1 MYEFLLAA
9 AVEAEREA
17 LLRRAHGLTVIVTGA
32 GPAAAATGASWVL
45 ASEPYELAVSVG
57 IGGGFLPRAPI
68 GSVVVAG
75 RVAAAD
81 LGADS
86 PEGFLPIEE
95 LGFAPRVEQPDE
107 HWSKRIAAALDDAG
121 LNVVSGA
128 VLTVSTVTGTAE
140 RAARLAERYPDAAAE
155 AMEGFGVA
163 SAATMAELP
172 FVEIRAISNAVG
184 PRDRQA
190 WRIGEALEVLTTV
203 GQTLAD
209 LQSPG
214 VG

>member
-17 LLRRAHGLTVIVTGA
+17 LQRHAHGLTVIVTGA
-32 GPAAAATGASWVL
+32 GPAAAATGSAWVL

-57 IGGGFLPRAPI
+57 IGGGFPPRAPI
-68 GSVVVAG
+68 GSVAVST

-86 PEGFLPIEE
+86 PDGFLPIEE

-107 HWSKRIAAALDDAG
+107 RWSKRIATALGEAG
-121 LNVVSGA
+121 LNVVTGA
-128 VLTVSTVTGTAE
+128 VLTVSTATGTAE
-140 RAARLAERYPDAAAE
+140 RAAELTRRYPDAAAE

-163 SAATMAELP
+163 SAATIAELP

-184 PRDRQA
+184 PRDREA

-203 GQTLAD
+203 GQTLAA
-209 LQSPG
+209 LQAPG
-214 VG
+214 VA

>member
-17 LLRRAHGLTVIVTGA
+17 LQRHAHGLTVIVTGA
-32 GPAAAATGASWVL
+32 GPAAAATGAAWVL
-45 ASEPYELAVSVG
+45 ATEPYELAVSVG
-57 IGGGFLPRAPI
+57 IGGGFAPRAPI
-68 GSVVVAG
+68 GSVVVST

-86 PEGFLPIEE
+86 PDGFLPVED

-107 HWSKRIAAALDDAG
+107 GWGKRITTALSRAG
-121 LNVVSGA
+121 LTVVNGA
-128 VLTVSTVTGTAE
+128 VLTVSTATGTAE
-140 RAARLAERYPDAAAE
+140 RTAELMERYPDAAAE

-163 SAATMAELP
+163 SAAAMAELP

-184 PRDRQA
+184 PRDREA
-190 WRIGEALEVLTTV
+190 WRIGEALEALSTV
-203 GQTLAD
+203 GQTLAA
-209 LQSPG
+209 LQAPG
-214 VG
+214 VA

>member
-57 IGGGFLPRAPI
+57 IGGGFAPRAPI
-68 GSVVVAG
+68 GSVVVAS

-86 PEGFLPIEE
+86 PEGFLPIDE

-107 HWSKRIAAALDDAG
+107 HWSKRIATALGEAG
-121 LNVVSGA
+121 LNVVTGA
-128 VLTVSTVTGTAE
+128 VLTVSTATGTAQ
-140 RAARLAERYPDAAAE
+140 RSAQLAERHPDAAAE

-203 GQTLAD
+203 GQTLSA

>member
-17 LLRRAHGLTVIVTGA
+17 LQRRAHGLTVIVTGA
-32 GPAAAATGASWVL
+32 GPAAAATGAAWVL
-45 ASEPYELAVSVG
+45 ATEPYELAVSVG
-57 IGGGFLPRAPI
+57 IGGGFAPRAPV
-68 GSVVVAG
+68 GSVVVST

-86 PEGFLPIEE
+86 PDGFLPVED

-107 HWSKRIAAALDDAG
+107 GWGKRITAALSGAG
-121 LNVVSGA
+121 LNVVNGA
-128 VLTVSTVTGTAE
+128 VLTVSTATGTAE
-140 RAARLAERYPDAAAE
+140 RAAELIARYPDAAAE

-163 SAATMAELP
+163 SAAAMAELP
-172 FVEIRAISNAVG
+172 FVEIRAISNAIG
-184 PRDRQA
+184 PRDRDA
-190 WRIGEALEVLTTV
+190 WRIDAALEALSTV
-203 GQTLAD
+203 GQTLAA
-209 LQSPG
+209 LQAPG

>member
-17 LLRRAHGLTVIVTGA
+17 LQRRAHGLTVIVTGA
-32 GPAAAATGASWVL
+32 GPAAAATGAAWVL
-45 ASEPYELAVSVG
+45 ATEPYELAVSVG
-57 IGGGFLPRAPI
+57 IGGGFAPRAPI
-68 GSVVVAG
+68 GSVAVST

-86 PEGFLPIEE
+86 PGGFLPVED
-95 LGFAPRVEQPDE
+95 LGFAPRVDQPDE
-107 HWSKRIAAALDDAG
+107 RWGKRIATALGEAG
-121 LNVVSGA
+121 LTVVTGA
-128 VLTVSTVTGTAE
+128 VLTVSTATGTAE
-140 RAARLAERYPDAAAE
+140 RAAQLLERHPDAAAE

-184 PRDRQA
+184 PRDREA

-203 GQTLAD
+203 GQTLAA
-209 LQSPG
+209 LQAPG
-214 VG
+214 VA